1 MSNCLAKLREQK
13 GITQEELAISAGVSR
28 AHISK
33 IENGKYNG
41 SIKVLSRIAKKLDVK
56 IEDIFLN

>member
-1 MSNCLAKLREQK
+1 MDNCLAKLREEK
-13 GITQEELAISAGVSR
+13 GLTQEELAVASGVSR

-33 IENGKYNG
+33 IENGKYTG

-56 IEDIFLN
+56 IEDIFLT

>member
-1 MSNCLAKLREQK
+1 MNNQLAKLREQK
-13 GITQEELAISAGVSR
+13 NVTQEELAIAVGVTR

-33 IENGKYNG
+33 IENGKYTG

-56 IEDIFLN
+56 IEDIFLP